1 MGRRE
6 ELAAAL
12 ATVQG
17 RIRAACDACGRDS
30 AEITLVVVT
39 KNFPMEDLVHLSAL
53 GVRHIGENRSQ
64 EAENKLDRL
73 AAVCPEA
80 RTALNVHFIGQL
92 QTNKA
97 TSVARYAD
105 VVHSVDRIRLVEAL
119 DRGADRAERSMDV
132 LVQVSLDGQQGRG
145 GIDVAGLPQIVEQVA
160 RSSRLHLRGVM
171 AVAPPGADADS
182 AFSELAAAATVL
194 RSYDTSARVI
204 SAGMSSDLEAA
215 IRRGSTLLRVGNAIL
230 GTRTPT
236 G

>member
-12 ATVQG
+12 GKVQS
-17 RIRAACDACGRDS
+17 RIGIACDSCGRDP

-39 KNFPMEDLVHLSAL
+39 KYFPVDDLVHLASL

-64 EAENKLDRL
+64 EAEDKLDRL
-73 AAVCPEA
+73 KVLAPEA
-80 RTALNVHFIGQL
+80 RAALTVHFIGQL

-97 TSVARYAD
+97 VSVARYAD

-119 DRGADRAERSMDV
+119 ERGAERTGRSMDV

-145 GIDVAGLPQIVEQVA
+145 GIDVAGLPRIAERVA
-160 RSSRLHLRGVM
+160 QSTRLHLRGVM
-171 AVAPPGADADS
+171 AVAPPAADADS

-194 RSYDTSARVI
+194 RSYEDSARVI

-215 IRRGSTLLRVGNAIL
+215 IRHGSTLLRVGSAIL